1 MIENQGLHQDTVRK
15 RKMNYPSFLSLFFK
29 SQRSCQMAKKKK
41 KRALSVINGKDVP
54 IQLHQLQLYWPKMLN
69 DEKSY
74 LKAFGIYSCMLYP
87 GHRHI
92 HNENSMQKKN

>member
-1 MIENQGLHQDTVRK
+1 M
-15 RKMNYPSFLSLFFK
+15 
-29 SQRSCQMAKKKK
+29 
-41 KRALSVINGKDVP
+41 INGKDVP

-92 HNENSMQKKN
+92 HNENSMQKKKSCNKPKFPLTDIYLHLGLILVAKRH